1 MLPSADTAGFVQ
13 TARKD
18 QTILVSGDSGS
29 GKTESTKF
37 MMQYLAAVAHHT
49 ETTANTEQQVLQ
61 CNPVL
66 EAFGNAKTLRND
78 NSSRFGLFFLLI
90 FLVPFLDFSLS
101 TAASHSFTHEGK
113 DCDTTVSWARRGEA
127 RSPMLLRVGARRRRG
142 FSPELPRAT
151 GSRPNSDT
159 IYILPFFPETFE
171 LQQPLGCSKSKFSEK
186 TNFSTMRMVKKS
198 LKIDLQLPQLKI
210 LTKKIY
216 ANRST
221 PEPIGKSPKIHLFCH
236 MCELNRLFPTLSI
249 TTTQS

>member
-78 NSSRFGLFFLLI
+78 NSSRFGRFFLLI

-113 DCDTTVSWARRGEA
+113 DCDATMSWARRGEA

-142 FSPELPRAT
+142 FSSELPRAI

-159 IYILPFFPETFE
+159 ICILPFFPETFE
-171 LQQPLGCSKSKFSEK
+171 LRQPPFFLIPTCGCRNPKFSEK
-186 TNFSTMRMVKKS
+186 HNSLTLECEKKS
-198 LKIDLQLPQLKI
+198 LKIDRLPQLK
-210 LTKKIY
+210 
-216 ANRST
+216 
-221 PEPIGKSPKIHLFCH
+221 F
-236 MCELNRLFPTLSI
+236 
-249 TTTQS
+249 